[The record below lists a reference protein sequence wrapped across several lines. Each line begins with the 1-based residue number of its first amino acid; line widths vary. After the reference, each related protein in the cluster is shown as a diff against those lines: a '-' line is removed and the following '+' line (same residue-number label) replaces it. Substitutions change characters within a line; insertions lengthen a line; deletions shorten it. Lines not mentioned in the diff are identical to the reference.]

1 MLLSPTIR
9 ASIRRPALRLHK
21 FPVGDLQQ
29 GKPSF
34 RWRHATAVVAFALAL
49 LASPAA
55 SAIDAKK
62 VFNQRC
68 TACHTFGKGVKVGPD
83 LKGVTVRRQRPWLV
97 SFVRSSS
104 KAIKTGDPVAV
115 ELFRK
120 FKQQRMPDWSDLS
133 PADVG
138 AIMDW
143 LAADGPEQKQPDE
156 RDAETA
162 SAADIA
168 WARALFD
175 GRVPLANGGSAC
187 AACHAIRDGGRR
199 HGGTLGPELTGTYL
213 KFRDRALTNFLR
225 QPCTPRQPESSAA
238 RYLAPEEAFALKAL
252 MREVAITAAPFA
264 AYTVSDRKRGQP

>member
-1 MLLSPTIR
+1 MLISPNTRRSISR
-9 ASIRRPALRLHK
+9 ASLLHESR
-21 FPVGDLQQ
+21 VGSPQQ
-29 GKPSF
+29 GNPSF
-34 RWRHATAVVAFALAL
+34 RWRHATAALVFAFAALA
-49 LASPAA
+49 APAA
-55 SAIDAKK
+55 HAVDAKK

-83 LKGVTVRRQRPWLV
+83 LKGVTARRQRPWLV

-104 KAIKTGDPVAV
+104 KAIKAGDPVAV

-120 FKQQRMPDWSDLS
+120 FKQQRMPDWTDLS

-156 RDAETA
+156 RDADTA
-162 SAADIA
+162 SAGDVA

-175 GRVPLANGGSAC
+175 GRVPLANGGLAC
-187 AACHAIRDGGRR
+187 AACHAVREHGRR
-199 HGGTLGPELTGTYL
+199 RGGTLGPELTETYL

-225 QPCTPRQPESSAA
+225 QPCTPRHPESSAP
-238 RYLAPEEAFALKAL
+238 RYLAPEEAFALKAFL
-252 MREVAITAAPFA
+252 RDVAITAAPFA
-264 AYTVSDRKRGQP
+264 AYTVTDRKRGQP